1 MDFSDYKGIYVVGAL
16 FDGHIRKFTGEF
28 TGEARALADKSG
40 EEVSVV
46 LLGSDLKD
54 DPQSLIALG
63 ADHVY
68 VMDDPLL
75 AHYDGQAYQK
85 VLVKFFREKK
95 PSTVIFGATPKGRD
109 LAPRIAADLVC
120 GVTAD
125 VTELDIDQDTGLVI
139 CSRPAMSGNILAD
152 IISPDYRPQVC
163 TVRPGIF
170 RSPAPDASRK
180 GEAVHVKVE
189 LEQSDIGTILK
200 EILKGEKDEHPIE
213 TAKVVVA
220 GGRGFHSKEEW
231 DRLYELSELLG
242 GSVGCSR
249 PICEL
254 GWEPKSHQ
262 IGQTGKGVAPK
273 VYFAFGI
280 SGVMQHM
287 CAVNADIII
296 AVNKDPNA
304 PIMAMA
310 DYAVVADIKEFIP
323 SFIDKLKELKAEKE

>member
-213 TAKVVVA
+213 TAK
-220 GGRGFHSKEEW
+220 G
-231 DRLYELSELLG
+231 
-242 GSVGCSR
+242 VGCSR

-323 SFIDKLKELKAEKE
+323 RFIDKLKELKAEKE

>member
-16 FDGHIRKFTGEF
+16 FDGYIRKFIGEF

-75 AHYDGQAYQK
+75 VHYDGQAYQK

-220 GGRGFHSKEEW
+220 GGRGFHSK
-231 DRLYELSELLG
+231 
-242 GSVGCSR
+242 
-249 PICEL
+249 
-254 GWEPKSHQ
+254 
-262 IGQTGKGVAPK
+262 TGKGVAPK

-323 SFIDKLKELKAEKE
+323 RFIDKIKELKAEKE

>member
-1 MDFSDYKGIYVVGAL
+1 M
-16 FDGHIRKFTGEF
+16 
-28 TGEARALADKSG
+28 
-40 EEVSVV
+40 
-46 LLGSDLKD
+46 
-54 DPQSLIALG
+54 
-63 ADHVY
+63 Y

-75 AHYDGQAYQK
+75 VHYDGQAYQK

-242 GSVGCSR
+242 GSVGCDR

-280 SGVMQHM
+280 SGVMRHM

-323 SFIDKLKELKAEKE
+323 RFIDKLKELKAEKE